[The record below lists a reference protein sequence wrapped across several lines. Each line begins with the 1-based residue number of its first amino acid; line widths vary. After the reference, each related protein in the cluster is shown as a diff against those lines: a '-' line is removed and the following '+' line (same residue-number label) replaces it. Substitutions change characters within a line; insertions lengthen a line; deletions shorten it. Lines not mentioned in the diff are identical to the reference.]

1 MDKATL
7 FICPTPIGNLKDV
20 TLRVLETLKSVD
32 LIAAEDTR
40 QTVKLLN
47 HYDIKNKLISY
58 HEHNKMKMQPVLI
71 NELKDGKNIALVTD
85 AGMPGISDPG
95 SDIVLA
101 CIKENINVEVLP
113 GANAAITA
121 LVASGLST
129 ESFLFIGFL
138 PKKITEAKRLLENIK
153 NETHTLIFY
162 ESPHRLIKI
171 LELLNEVLGDR
182 DISIARELTKIHE
195 QFLRLKITGA
205 IDHFKGTDPR
215 GEFVL
220 VVEGAKKDT
229 LKPPADESTIQQTV
243 FAYKEQGLST
253 KDAIIK
259 AAQELGLSRNIVYKS
274 AKASK

>member
-1 MDKATL
+1 MDKTTL

-20 TLRVLETLKSVD
+20 TLRVLETLESVD
-32 LIAAEDTR
+32 FIAAEDTR

-47 HYDIKNKLISY
+47 HYGIKNRLISY
-58 HEHNKMKMQPVLI
+58 HEHNKIKMQPILLS
-71 NELKDGKNIALVTD
+71 ELKSGKNIALVTD

-138 PKKITEAKRLLENIK
+138 PKKITEARRLLEDIK

-171 LELLNEVLGDR
+171 LELLNEILGDR

-195 QFLRLKITGA
+195 QFLRSKITEA
-205 IDHFKGTDPR
+205 IAHFNETDPR

-220 VVEGAKKDT
+220 VIKGAKKDT
-229 LKPPADESTIQQTV
+229 QKPPADETTIQQTV
-243 FAYKEQGLST
+243 NTYKQQGFST

>member
-58 HEHNKMKMQPVLI
+58 HEHNKMKMQPILL

-95 SDIVLA
+95 SDMVLA

-138 PKKITEAKRLLENIK
+138 PKKITEARRLLENIK

-162 ESPHRLIKI
+162 ESPHRLLKI

-195 QFLRLKITGA
+195 QFLRLKITEA
-205 IDHFKGTDPR
+205 IDHFKQTEPR

-220 VVEGAKKDT
+220 VVERAKKDT
-229 LKPPADESTIQQTV
+229 LKPPADESIIQQTV
-243 FAYKEQGLST
+243 KAYKEQGLST

>member
-205 IDHFKGTDPR
+205 IEHFKETDPR

-229 LKPPADESTIQQTV
+229 LKPLANESTIQQAV